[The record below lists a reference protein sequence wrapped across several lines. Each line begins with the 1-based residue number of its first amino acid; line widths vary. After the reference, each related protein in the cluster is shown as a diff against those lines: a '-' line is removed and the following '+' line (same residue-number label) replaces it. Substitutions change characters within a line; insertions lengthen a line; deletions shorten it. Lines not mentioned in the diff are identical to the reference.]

1 MRDSLT
7 TEFVVVF
14 VFFPLL
20 NEYSEVFYC
29 FALEPVSTTKGLYVS
44 SLIIL
49 AFEGSENNR
58 RCFVCFFV
66 VNRLL
71 ELKSAL

>member
-20 NEYSEVFYC
+20 NEYSEVFYY

-44 SLIIL
+44 SLLIL
-49 AFEGSENNR
+49 VFEGSENKR
-58 RCFVCFFV
+58 RCLGGFFV